1 MNDISYPFVPDL
13 PNNIHKRI
21 AEYLQPTELKA
32 MIVIYKYTG
41 CKMKEHDYK
50 IPCEKCDN
58 VYNLVKFLYIV
69 KEFKP
74 YIDEILYK

>member
-1 MNDISYPFVPDL
+1 MSDILYPFVPDL

-50 IPCEKCDN
+50 IPCKKCSN
-58 VYNLVKFLYIV
+58 VYNPSKIFIYSKKF
-69 KEFKP
+69 KS